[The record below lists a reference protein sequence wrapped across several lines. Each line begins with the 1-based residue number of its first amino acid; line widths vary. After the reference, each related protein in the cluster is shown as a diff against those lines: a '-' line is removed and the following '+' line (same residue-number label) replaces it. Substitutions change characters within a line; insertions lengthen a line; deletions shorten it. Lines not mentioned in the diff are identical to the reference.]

1 MIGKCA
7 IQTRTFLGFNLI
19 PEGLETGEYKIG
31 GTAEFDELEPIYIIA
46 YTRNPYDDGLT
57 PDQPIAMGVIANGIP
72 NGMYFGIASA
82 DMIQGLLSTI
92 NSKGF
97 GDAIMTVF
105 SVPIVALVGFEG
117 LTAQDLRSGVL
128 QWLVSD
134 FKATPISKTL
144 TSTPTNL
151 DGYQPKNQKLRTYPY
166 MYLGF
171 NPPNGSS
178 KIYRYENFV
187 SGQPQFDL
195 MSEISP
201 NPTVAIIP
209 KNYRGQ
215 TGRNIPDMSIIN
227 GYPTI
232 GWISQYYNT
241 WLAQNSQIVSLNMEQ
256 EQYNYEINAMQTG
269 FGGFAD
275 IVNQAFGENPTQSL
289 GTAVNLGFKM
299 ASIDKNHEYYI
310 KQQMAQVEKQQLLP
324 NTGHMSSSNATLLGY
339 ELIDRSIFTRYTI
352 KEQFARRIDKYFD
365 MYGYKTNQVKTP
377 NLNSR
382 PNWNYIKTIDSNI
395 VANIPQ
401 EDLVMIKLMFDN
413 GITLWHNPQTFL
425 DYSQNNR

>member
-1 MIGKCA
+1 M
-7 IQTRTFLGFNLI
+7 RTFHGFNLI

-31 GTAEFDELEPIYIIA
+31 GTAEFDELEPIYIVA
-46 YTRNPYDDGLT
+46 YTRNPKDDGLT
-57 PDQPIAMGVIANGIP
+57 SDTPTAMGVIANGIP
-72 NGMYFGIASA
+72 NGMYFCVVTS
-82 DMIQGLLSTI
+82 DMIQGLLQTI

-105 SVPIVALVGFEG
+105 SVPILALVGFKG

-128 QWLVSD
+128 QWFVTD
-134 FKATPISKTL
+134 FKASPVQKTL
-144 TSTPTNL
+144 TSTPNNL

-166 MYLGF
+166 MYVGF

-178 KIYRYENFV
+178 KIYRYEDFV
-187 SGQPQFDL
+187 NGSPQFDII
-195 MSEISP
+195 SEISP

-215 TGRNIPDMSIIN
+215 SGRNIPDMSIIN

-256 EQYNYEINAMQTG
+256 EQFNYEVNAYKSGLNG
-269 FGGFAD
+269 FSNIIG
-275 IVNQAFGENPTQSL
+275 QAFGDSSLQAL
-289 GTAVNLGFKM
+289 GTGANLGFDM
-299 ASIDKNHEYYI
+299 ASLDKNHEFYI
-310 KQQMAQVEKQQLLP
+310 NQQLAQIEKQQLLP
-324 NTGHMSSSNATLLGY
+324 NTGHMTSSNATLLGY
-339 ELIDRSIFTRYTI
+339 NLIDQSIFTRYTI

-365 MYGYKTNQVKTP
+365 MYGYKTNLLKTP
-377 NLNSR
+377 NLSSR
-382 PNWNYIKTIDSNI
+382 PNWNYVKTIDINI
-395 VANIPQ
+395 IADIPQ
-401 EDLVMIKLMFDN
+401 EDLLTIKAIFDN
-413 GITLWHNPQTFL
+413 GITLWHNPNTFL